1 MSYGFSVYFGLDNTK
16 EENIKLLNDSHKLGF
31 TRIFTSLH
39 IPEANYSTLKTDV
52 SEFFC
57 LAKKYNMDII
67 SDISPNTF
75 KFLDL
80 DDMDLKGLCDMGV
93 KTIRIDFGYSEEEI
107 SKMSK
112 NPYGIKIQLNA
123 STITEEFFENLDRY
137 LPDYKNV
144 DALHNFYPRVG
155 TGISEECMKEKNSIL
170 SERGIKASAFV
181 GSNNR
186 KRGPLYDGL
195 PSLESHRGLE
205 IREAANH
212 LFALGNKSVFIGDSL
227 PYKKELEDLSGLSPD
242 AVELFI
248 ELKECDKV
256 TLRLLK
262 ETYTQRID
270 ESRDAIRASESRLIL
285 NGDKIKPLNTIN
297 KNYGDIIIDNENYM
311 RYMGELEILKVSQK
325 ADYRTNVVASVLQ
338 GNIYLLKYIIGGK
351 KFYFNIKEV
360 EEKLIE
366 TRKEVKEMYK

>member
-1 MSYGFSVYFGLDNTK
+1 MSYGFSIYFGLDNTK

-52 SEFFC
+52 CEFFS

-75 KFLDL
+75 KFLNL

-123 STITEEFFENLDRY
+123 STITKEFFENLDRY
-137 LPDYKNV
+137 SPNYKNV

-155 TGISEECMKEKNSIL
+155 TGISEECMKEKNRIL

-205 IREAANH
+205 VREASNH

-227 PYKKELEDLSGLSPD
+227 PNKRELEDLSGLSPD

-248 ELKECDKV
+248 VLKECDNI

-270 ESRDAIRASESRLIL
+270 ESRDAIRASESRIIL
-285 NGDKIKPLNTIN
+285 NGDKIKPLNTIH

-311 RYMGELEILKVSQK
+311 RYMGELQILEISQK
-325 ADYRTNVVASVLQ
+325 ADYRTNVVASVSQ
-338 GNIYLLKYIIGGK
+338 ENIYLLKYITGGK
-351 KFYFNIKEV
+351 KFYFNI
-360 EEKLIE
+360 I
-366 TRKEVKEMYK
+366 YSQS